1 MLIRVTIWAS
11 TSALVRNCHLLFLQ
25 FDNNWLIVVLSYHIL
40 SKIWVNIGAGTELFL
55 VRPCRHTFSWTPVD
69 QNINEYWI
77 KIQVIFLKKM
87 YLKNVVCKV
96 AASLFRSQS
105 VNLVIITLA
114 DYLGRT
120 HQKRVNMFCDPLIN
134 YVIQYPLCFEGPP
147 GFPSGEYSL
156 YDFMMPVIK
165 LQTLENNEIAV
176 NVADDIAKKL
186 RGALFDSKLRS
197 SCRTGMISRASS

>member
-1 MLIRVTIWAS
+1 MQTYFQLNPCGSKHQRILNQN
-11 TSALVRNCHLLFLQ
+11 TSH
-25 FDNNWLIVVLSYHIL
+25 
-40 SKIWVNIGAGTELFL
+40 
-55 VRPCRHTFSWTPVD
+55 
-69 QNINEYWI
+69 
-77 KIQVIFLKKM
+77 FLKENVHE
-87 YLKNVVCKV
+87 NVVCKV

-120 HQKRVNMFCDPLIN
+120 HQKRVNMFRDPLIN
-134 YVIQYPLCFEGPP
+134 YVIQYPLCFESPP

-186 RGALFDSKLRS
+186 TGALLGQAWSRGPARSK
-197 SCRTGMISRASS
+197 T